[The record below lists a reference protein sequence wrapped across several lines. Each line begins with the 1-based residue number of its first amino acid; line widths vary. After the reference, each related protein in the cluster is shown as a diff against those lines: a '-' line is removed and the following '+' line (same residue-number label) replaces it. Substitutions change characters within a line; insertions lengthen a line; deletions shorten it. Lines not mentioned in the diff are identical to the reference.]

1 MNSWEPLNH
10 PRPENPTR
18 CWLSEEAKK
27 QTMSK
32 KITLRHQ
39 EPCELWCSTTGNPS
53 HRGLRKNDC
62 QEAEGEKTSKLG
74 AAHVHHTHT
83 RTHRHIYAAY
93 VRREGRENHH
103 SSSQQHHHHHLLAD
117 FREVFLPRLGSSL
130 YQCRWESIF
139 TSGVKMLLFL
149 LLYCCILSVVVFFL
163 DVFFFAPELIISCTR
178 CHFFVCC
185 NCWHIYDEVCFYLM
199 FAK

>member
-1 MNSWEPLNH
+1 MTA
-10 PRPENPTR
+10 RKR
-18 CWLSEEAKK
+18 KAKK
-27 QTMSK
+27 LLNSVQHTY
-32 KITLRHQ
+32 I
-39 EPCELWCSTTGNPS
+39 
-53 HRGLRKNDC
+53 
-62 QEAEGEKTSKLG
+62 
-74 AAHVHHTHT
+74 THT
-83 RTHRHIYAAY
+83 PTHRHIYAAN

-163 DVFFFAPELIISCTR
+163 DVFFFCSGVDYIMHKMP
-178 CHFFVCC
+178 FFCVLQLLT
-185 NCWHIYDEVCFYLM
+185 HL
-199 FAK
+199 